1 MEINVE
7 QLLADIKGVAT
18 QILKKDI
25 TTVRGFSDR
34 QIKAIAQQASYVAA
48 GIAAGEITEETRD
61 FFLDGI
67 EDMAKNF
74 VKTLRGL
81 TTVTIEKIW
90 NGVVGVIWKAIG
102 AATGIELPI
111 HSQGEDL

>member
-1 MEINVE
+1 MTINVD
-7 QLLADIKGVAT
+7 QLITDIKDAAT
-18 QILKKDI
+18 QILNNDI

-34 QIKAIAQQASYVAA
+34 QIKAIAQQAAYVAA
-48 GIAAGEITEETRD
+48 GVAAGEITDETRD

-67 EDMAKNF
+67 EDMATNF

-90 NGVVGVIWKAIG
+90 NAVVGVIWKAISN
-102 AATGIELPI
+102 ATGIVFPA
-111 HSQGEDL
+111 HFQG